1 MMKLAMIALLTGSA
15 AAFAP
20 AQVGRAATS
29 MDAKAAKSVSPFAGE
44 LGTIDPTGFFDP
56 LGLSDGIDQATFD
69 RYRTVEL
76 KHGRVAQL
84 AVLGFIIPE
93 VTRFPGDIAPGLAF
107 ADVPNGYAALDA
119 IPSLGWLQIVFLI
132 GAVDYWGVLGDFE
145 VGKLD
150 LSAEKLQERKLQEL
164 QHGRLAM
171 IASLELIRHTA
182 VNGADGLD
190 HVITGLPF
198 IYD

>member
-1 MMKLAMIALLTGSA
+1 MMKLAMIALLAGSA
-15 AAFAP
+15 AAFSPAP
-20 AQVGRAATS
+20 VGRAATS
-29 MDAKAAKSVSPFAGE
+29 MDAKAKVVSPYAGE
-44 LGTIDPTGFFDP
+44 LGTIAPTGFFDP
-56 LGLSDGIDQATFD
+56 LGLSNDIDQATFD

-76 KHGRVAQL
+76 KHGRVSQL

-93 VTRFPGDIAPGLAF
+93 VTRFPGDIAPGVAF

-145 VGKLD
+145 VGKLN
-150 LSAEKLQERKLQEL
+150 LTPERLEERQLQEL

-171 IASLELIRHTA
+171 IAVLELIRHTA
-182 VNGADGLD
+182 VDGADGLD

-198 IYD
+198 LYE